1 MSPWLDNQ
9 HVDDSSSRLAE
20 TDFLNPTTNRRASV
34 VQNQAESCFYSNPCR
49 DILLAEGT
57 KTMTT
62 EQVENEALKLKP
74 QARAELAEKLLR
86 SLEDLSDEDIER
98 LWAEEAV
105 RRDGELDSG
114 EASMR
119 DAEDV
124 FRDARARIS

>member
-1 MSPWLDNQ
+1 
-9 HVDDSSSRLAE
+9 
-20 TDFLNPTTNRRASV
+20 
-34 VQNQAESCFYSNPCR
+34 
-49 DILLAEGT
+49 
-57 KTMTT
+57 MTI

-74 QARAELAEKLLR
+74 EARAELAEKLLR

-105 RRDGELDSG
+105 RRDAELNSG
-114 EASMR
+114 TASMR